1 MSIFDL
7 CNKVPPDILLHKIK
21 PYIIS
26 KCNKCSQEK
35 CSDDFTTDIYMKKYK
50 SVFDNDFYLWQAKSD
65 CTFYKILCNK
75 CQFTFLKNNYFPIK
89 KFNEIIS

>member
-7 CNKVPPDILLHKIK
+7 CNKVPPDILLYKIK

-35 CSDDFTTDIYMKKYK
+35 CSDHFKNDIYMKKYK
-50 SVFDNDFYLWQAKSD
+50 SIFDNDFYLWQAKSD